1 LLRLKR
7 VELQGFKSFADRSEL
22 RFAGSGIA
30 GVVGP
35 NGCGKSNLA
44 DAINWVLGE
53 QSAKT
58 LRGARMEDVIF
69 AGTRER
75 KPVGLAS
82 VTMTLVDPGLDLARI
97 EAVQDADGHANGHAN
112 GHASL
117 QTNGHANG
125 TNGANGAGLN
135 GKANGNGHAER
146 DITVTRRLF
155 RSGESEYLIDGRTA
169 RLRDIQDLFMG
180 SGLGPESYAIIEQGR
195 IGQLLSS
202 RPQDRRAVIE
212 EAAGISKFKSRR
224 RLAEARLEG
233 AKHNL
238 ERVFDILE
246 EVGRQAN
253 SLKRQAAK
261 ARRYEELRKEMD
273 ARLRQVLA
281 GRYLMLERE
290 TAKIALDLN
299 MATAGFDELSTASA
313 QQEKDYSR
321 SQQEGYQTEAELT
334 EARKRLAELN
344 LELERTRGR
353 LEYQAKQVAAIE
365 QRLAQGE
372 GESQETER
380 RLGVVSEELAA
391 DRASLADL
399 ERQAAEARQKLE
411 AKAHDRDE
419 TQNAVAAR
427 ERGMEAARHGILRLL
442 GEGATLK
449 NQLAQADTYLAAL
462 ERDAAKAQKEEQG
475 AIQDL
480 EWLGAAKTELSAKLA
495 ARQMELESLSE
506 QRRRLEEELAAH
518 KAELAAARGDLE
530 RARTGFS
537 RLKARLDSL
546 EEILSHRAYTTESVK
561 RLFST
566 IERGQANGLKPVGV
580 LADFVEV
587 EPAYEKAAEEFLH
600 DELEYIVVADW
611 NQAECGIELM
621 RTSVEGRATFLVHPE
636 PAAGAERGAR
646 RPETGDGSG
655 VVASLS
661 DVLRLT
667 NGFGNSALE
676 CLPRLGQSYLAADR
690 AAAQRMAL
698 EYPELYFLLA
708 DGVCYHGHTV
718 SGGKKSSSGPLALK
732 RELRETK
739 AQVQAREKELQQ
751 AAGRIEGLERDIQRL
766 EQELERIRGA
776 QQDEEKEAV
785 ALDHEMRKLADDLA
799 RAGSRLSV
807 ARLELE
813 RIGRER
819 TRSLERRRADQQAF
833 EEKERMR
840 LEHEHGLE
848 SARAELEALKAQAA
862 RAGEEHAVLRVAV
875 AGLDERRRAEQTA
888 MARVEAQRNE
898 LAARSRQM
906 AAELERLGVER
917 ARLLASNIELD
928 QRAIELSE
936 ERALA
941 DDAVERLA
949 GKEAGLR
956 AAIAALE
963 EKLKDLRVRMQE
975 AQEGRSRIEVELVR
989 RQAELHHLDETSR
1002 RELNVAVAELCG
1014 EADVVLDPE
1023 AMAEL
1028 EEKYGEIR
1036 RKIEALGPVNSDA
1049 LAEFQE
1055 AQQRYDFLNTQRQDL
1070 LDSIRDTEKAIHEID
1085 TESRKRFGEAF
1096 AAINANF
1103 REVFTTLFGG
1113 GMGEMRLTDE
1123 ANIAESGIDIVA
1135 SPPGKKLQ
1143 NVLLLSGGE
1152 KALTALALL
1161 VAIFKYTPS
1170 PFCILDE
1177 VDAPL
1182 DEPNI
1187 QRLTSLLADMSRYTQ
1202 VIIITHAKRTME
1214 SAQVLYGVTMQEPG
1228 VSKLVSV
1235 KFNPL
1240 MPPPLEAMSGE
1251 LARA

>member
-1 LLRLKR
+1 MLKLKR
-7 VELQGFKSFADRSEL
+7 VELQGFKSFAERTEL
-22 RFAGSGIA
+22 RFSGSGIA
-30 GVVGP
+30 AIVGP

-69 AGTRER
+69 AGTRDR
-75 KPVGLAS
+75 KPIGLAS

-97 EAVQDADGHANGHAN
+97 EAAQGANGHANGHAN
-112 GHASL
+112 G
-117 QTNGHANG
+117 TNG
-125 TNGANGAGLN
+125 TNGTAGVN
-135 GKANGNGHAER
+135 GKANGSGHAEHE
-146 DITVTRRLF
+146 ITVTRRLF

-180 SGLGPESYAIIEQGR
+180 TGLGPESYAIIEQGR

-261 ARRYEELRKEMD
+261 ARRYEELKKEMD

-290 TAKIALDLN
+290 TARIALDLK
-299 MATAGFDELSTASA
+299 MATAGFEELTAAAA

-344 LELERTRGR
+344 LDLERTRGR
-353 LEYQAKQVAAIE
+353 LEYQAKQVTAIE

-372 GESQETER
+372 GESQEIER
-380 RLGVVSEELAA
+380 RMAAVSEEMTAH
-391 DRASLADL
+391 RASLADL
-399 ERQAAEARQKLE
+399 EQQTAEARQKLD

-419 TQNAVAAR
+419 TQNAVVAR
-427 ERGMEAARHGILRLL
+427 EREMESARHGILRLL
-442 GEGATLK
+442 GESATLK

-475 AIQDL
+475 ATEDL
-480 EWLGAAKTELSAKLA
+480 EWLGAAKTELSAKLS
-495 ARQMELESLSE
+495 ARQMELESLTE
-506 QRRRLEEELAAH
+506 QRKRLEEELAAR
-518 KAELAAARGDLE
+518 KVELANARRELE
-530 RARTGFS
+530 EARTEFS

-546 EEILSHRAYTTESVK
+546 DEILSHRAYTTESVK
-561 RLFST
+561 RLFGA

-600 DELEYIVVADW
+600 DELEYIVVQDW

-636 PAAGAERGAR
+636 PAEASGNGAR
-646 RPETGDGSG
+646 RPETGNGNG
-655 VVASLS
+655 VIANLN

-667 NGFGNSALE
+667 NGLRNSALE

-690 AAAQRMAL
+690 AAAQRLAL
-698 EYPELYFLLA
+698 EYPELYFLLP

-732 RELRETK
+732 RELRETR
-739 AQVQAREKELQQ
+739 AQVQTRERELQQ
-751 AAGRIEGLERDIQRL
+751 AAGRIGELERDIQRI
-766 EQELERIRGA
+766 EQELERIRTA
-776 QQDEEKEAV
+776 QQAEEKEAV

-813 RIGRER
+813 RIGREKA
-819 TRSLERRRADQQAF
+819 RSLERRQADQQAF
-833 EEKERMR
+833 EEKDHMR
-840 LEHEHGLE
+840 LEHEH
-848 SARAELEALKAQAA
+848 ALEAARGELDAMKAQAA
-862 RAGEEHAVLRVAV
+862 RASEEHSVLRAAV
-875 AGLDERRRAEQTA
+875 AGLDERRRAQQTA
-888 MARVEAQRNE
+888 MARVESQLNE
-898 LAARSRQM
+898 LTARSRQM

-917 ARLLASNIELD
+917 ARLLTSNIELD
-928 QRAIELSE
+928 QRVVELDE
-936 ERALA
+936 ERTLA
-941 DDAVERLA
+941 GGAVDRLA
-949 GKEAGLR
+949 EKETALR
-956 AAIAALE
+956 ATVAELE
-963 EKLKDLRVRMQE
+963 EKLKELRIRMQE
-975 AQEGRSRIEVELVR
+975 AQESRSHIEVELVR
-989 RQAELHHLDETSR
+989 RQSDLQHLDETSR
-1002 RELNVAVAELCG
+1002 RELDLPVSELRG
-1014 EADVVLDPE
+1014 EEDVVLDAD

-1028 EEKYGEIR
+1028 DAKYEEIR

-1049 LAEFQE
+1049 LAEYQE

-1085 TESRKRFGEAF
+1085 VESKRRFSEAF
-1096 AAINANF
+1096 AAINASF

-1113 GMGEMRLTDE
+1113 GMAEMRLTDE

-1187 QRLTSLLADMSRYTQ
+1187 QRLTRLLADMAGHTQ

-1235 KFNPL
+1235 KFNGM
-1240 MPPPLEAMSGE
+1240 MPPPLQPTPGE
-1251 LARA
+1251 FARA